1 MKSLMKNNKGFS
13 LVEMIVVVLI
23 SGILMLG
30 VIAFIQSSRV
40 TYQKVNTSSRLQEEA
55 GTATNFVNELLVEA
69 IECGTT
75 TGTYSGKA
83 VDVLWIRALD
93 NEPTGFTDAEIRK
106 TAYYFIIY
114 EKPVGTSPTGYLRYM
129 KVAEPCADISFVE
142 NLGVKSIVLDAD
154 FFDGYIGNPYVTICE
169 YIKNMSV
176 SQIDRVNGRMFRVE
190 FEFEFNGESYSAS
203 VNNYSRN
210 NTPTD

>member
-1 MKSLMKNNKGFS
+1 MKSLMKQNKGFS

-30 VIAFIQSSRV
+30 VIAFLQSSRV

-75 TGTYSGKA
+75 SGTFSGKA

-93 NEPTGFTDAEIRK
+93 NEPTGITDAEIRK
-106 TAYYFIIY
+106 TAYYFIIF
-114 EKPVGTSPTGYLRYM
+114 EKPAGGETTGHLRYM
-129 KVAEPCADISFVE
+129 KVLEPCSDITFTE
-142 NLGVKSIVLDAD
+142 YLGVKSINLEDD
-154 FFDGYIGNPYVTICE
+154 FFDDYIGNPYVTICE
-169 YIKNMSV
+169 YIKDMDV
-176 SQIDRVNGRMFRVE
+176 SQIDRANGRMFRVE
-190 FEFEFNGESYSAS
+190 FEFEFNGETYSAS

-210 NTPTD
+210 NTPTE